1 MVLAL
6 ISLNLIINIS
16 LIIGNP
22 NSSIYFKITFDFW
35 TSPIYIYLYFIIATS
50 VLIKHW
56 KYMQIAQ
63 TKKRKKKYLQD
74 QNYTVIFRLKVIMF
88 QCPVVCDDFIADF
101 LFYIIIIEN
110 FKELFRDLWK
120 VCYVHSSN
128 IFYYFYV
135 MMI

>member
-63 TKKRKKKYLQD
+63 TKKRKKNTYKIKITQL
-74 QNYTVIFRLKVIMF
+74 
-88 QCPVVCDDFIADF
+88 
-101 LFYIIIIEN
+101 
-110 FKELFRDLWK
+110 
-120 VCYVHSSN
+120 SSG
-128 IFYYFYV
+128 
-135 MMI
+135 